1 MHFATGGR
9 NRLPKRAFLRYSL
22 TMMKAPLPEN
32 EKERL
37 QALYECEVLDTE
49 AEAAFDNLT
58 RLAVYICKTP
68 IALITL
74 IDSDRQWFKSRIELS
89 ESETSRDVSFCAHA
103 ILEPGPTIVKDALQD
118 DRFKDN
124 PLVLSGPKIRFYA
137 GASLTTKAGYNLGT
151 MCVIDR
157 QPRELSNGQ
166 ISALRVLG
174 QQASLLLETRREYNL
189 SKYVLER
196 ERNQTRALQ
205 ETLEKVRRIV
215 N

>member
-1 MHFATGGR
+1 
-9 NRLPKRAFLRYSL
+9 
-22 TMMKAPLPEN
+22 
-32 EKERL
+32 
-37 QALYECEVLDTE
+37 
-49 AEAAFDNLT
+49 
-58 RLAVYICKTP
+58 
-68 IALITL
+68 
-74 IDSDRQWFKSRIELS
+74 
-89 ESETSRDVSFCAHA
+89 
-103 ILEPGPTIVKDALQD
+103 
-118 DRFKDN
+118 
-124 PLVLSGPKIRFYA
+124 
-137 GASLTTKAGYNLGT
+137 LTTKAGYNLGT